1 MPAIKTLLTTALAA
15 GAALAQERITFTSG
29 GTEIVGYHWAP
40 SDVSTL
46 APVVIIAHGLG
57 GLQTSRLQPYAERFS
72 AIGYHAITF
81 DYRYWGQSQGYPRN
95 IIDVKSQQEDYSAA
109 ADYVGNLTGAD
120 PSRVV
125 LWGTSLSG
133 GHVLELGARLPKL
146 AAVIAQV
153 PHVNG
158 LATVGQLPPASLPG
172 LIAAGL
178 SDSGRALTN
187 STPLYVPTANR
198 TGEFGALTQAGAY
211 EGYQFIQANPPAPG
225 NVFPARFVLQLPTFS
240 PDTTAYKS
248 THPTFIGIG
257 LTDNVVSPNATL
269 ALSRRFKTATVR
281 NYTLAGHFDIYP
293 TKPYY
298 EQNVADQIAFLQ
310 ANVPV

>member
-1 MPAIKTLLTTALAA
+1 MVAIKTPSTLALAASTALA
-15 GAALAQERITFTSG
+15 QQRFTFKSE
-29 GTEIVGYHWAP
+29 GTQIVGYHWSP
-40 SDVSTL
+40 SDVSTP

-72 AIGYHAITF
+72 AAGYHAITF
-81 DYRYWGQSQGYPRN
+81 DYRYWGQSAGYPRN
-95 IIDVKSQQEDYSAA
+95 IIDVKSQQEDYTAA
-109 ADYVGNLTGAD
+109 AAYVGNLTGVDA
-120 PSRVV
+120 SRVV

-133 GHVLELGARLPKL
+133 GHVLELGARLPTL

-172 LIAAGL
+172 LINAGL
-178 SDSGRALTN
+178 QDSARSLTN

-211 EGYQFIQANPPAPG
+211 EGYQFIQPNPPAPG
-225 NVFPARFVLQLPTFS
+225 NVFPARFVTQLPTFS
-240 PDTTAYKS
+240 PDTTAANSK
-248 THPTFIGIG
+248 HPTFIGIG

-269 ALSRRFKTATVR
+269 ALARRFKTATVY
-281 NYTLAGHFDIYP
+281 NYSQAGHFDVYP
-293 TKPYY
+293 TKPYF
-298 EQNVADQIAFLQ
+298 ETTMSQQIAFLQ
-310 ANVPV
+310 ANVPI